1 MRLSRIN
8 SQRILIA
15 RGGALGDFIL
25 TLPAIHALRDA
36 LPDAEINVLTNKAI
50 APLALEAV
58 EINGIRS
65 LDDPDLAP
73 AFIRAGDLSEKWRAY
88 FRQHDLVISY
98 LHDPEKV
105 FETNLRDFGVARLVA
120 GPSKIA
126 VAGPH
131 AAIQLAQPVRE
142 LGIGISDFAPRLQI
156 DDQARE
162 NARQKLGASP
172 VIALHPGSGSPRK
185 NWPMENW
192 IALITYLIEGNVPV
206 TIIGGEADRAQ
217 IVELQ
222 NRFKDESV
230 SFAIDWPLRDLAAL
244 LAGSIFLGHDSGVSH
259 LAAAVGAVS
268 LVLFGLT
275 DPQIWAPLNENA
287 RVLLAPNREL
297 AQLPFATVWDA
308 INQELMRIGIR
319 T

>member
-25 TLPAIHALRDA
+25 TLPAIYALRDA

-73 AFIRAGDLSEKWRAY
+73 VFIQDGDLSEKWRAY

-98 LHDPEKV
+98 LHDPEKI
-105 FETNLRDFGVARLVA
+105 FETNLRDFGVARVLA
-120 GPSKIA
+120 GPSK
-126 VAGPH
+126 VAAAGRH
-131 AAIQLAQPVRE
+131 AAIQLGEPLRE

-156 DDQARE
+156 DDRARE
-162 NARQKLGASP
+162 KARQKLGASP

-192 IALITYLIEGNVPV
+192 IALIAYLIEQSVPI
-206 TIIGGEADRAQ
+206 TIIGGEADHGQMA
-217 IVELQ
+217 ELQ
-222 NRFKDESV
+222 SRFKSESV
-230 SFAIDWPLRDLAAL
+230 PFAIDWPLRDLAAL
-244 LAGSIFLGHDSGVSH
+244 LASSIFVGHDSGVSH
-259 LAAAVGAVS
+259 LAAATGAAS
-268 LVLFGLT
+268 LVLFGPT
-275 DPQIWAPLNENA
+275 DPQIWRPQNENA

>member
-73 AFIRAGDLSEKWRAY
+73 VFIRGGDLSEKWRAY

-162 NARQKLGASP
+162 NARQKLGAS

-268 LVLFGLT
+268 LVLFGST

>member
-1 MRLSRIN
+1 LRLSHIN

-73 AFIRAGDLSEKWRAY
+73 VFIQDGDLSEKWRAY

-98 LHDPEKV
+98 LHDPEKI
-105 FETNLRDFGVARLVA
+105 FETNLRDFGVARVLA
-120 GPSKIA
+120 GPSK
-126 VAGPH
+126 VAAAGRH
-131 AAIQLAQPVRE
+131 AAIQLGEPLRE

-156 DDQARE
+156 DDRARE
-162 NARQKLGASP
+162 KARQKLGASP

-192 IALITYLIEGNVPV
+192 IALIAYLIEQSVPI
-206 TIIGGEADRAQ
+206 TIIGGEADHGQMA
-217 IVELQ
+217 ELQ
-222 NRFKDESV
+222 SRFKSESV
-230 SFAIDWPLRDLAAL
+230 PFAIDWPLRDLAAL
-244 LAGSIFLGHDSGVSH
+244 LASSIFVGHDSGVSH
-259 LAAAVGAVS
+259 LAAATGAAS
-268 LVLFGLT
+268 LVLFGPT
-275 DPQIWAPLNENA
+275 DPQIWRPQNENA

>member
-1 MRLSRIN
+1 
-8 SQRILIA
+8 
-15 RGGALGDFIL
+15 
-25 TLPAIHALRDA
+25 
-36 LPDAEINVLTNKAI
+36 
-50 APLALEAV
+50 
-58 EINGIRS
+58 
-65 LDDPDLAP
+65 
-73 AFIRAGDLSEKWRAY
+73 
-88 FRQHDLVISY
+88 
-98 LHDPEKV
+98 
-105 FETNLRDFGVARLVA
+105 
-120 GPSKIA
+120 
-126 VAGPH
+126 
-131 AAIQLAQPVRE
+131 
-142 LGIGISDFAPRLQI
+142 
-156 DDQARE
+156 
-162 NARQKLGASP
+162 
-172 VIALHPGSGSPRK
+172 
-185 NWPMENW
+185 MENW

-259 LAAAVGAVS
+259 FAAAVGAVS

>member
-1 MRLSRIN
+1 LRLSCIN

-15 RGGALGDFIL
+15 RGGTLGDFIL

-36 LPDAEINVLTNKAI
+36 FPDAEINALANKAI
-50 APLALEAV
+50 ASLALEAI
-58 EINGIRS
+58 EIDGIGS
-65 LDDPDLAP
+65 LDDSGLAP
-73 AFIRAGDLSEKWRAY
+73 FFIRSGDLSERWREY

-98 LHDPEKV
+98 LYDPEKV
-105 FETNLRDFGVARLVA
+105 FETNVRNLGVDRVVS

-126 VAGPH
+126 AAGPH
-131 AAIQLAQPVRE
+131 AAVQLAQPVRQ
-142 LGIGISDFAPRLQI
+142 LGIAIFDLAPRLHI
-156 DDQARE
+156 DDRARQ

-185 NWPMENW
+185 NWPIKNW
-192 IALITYLIEGNVPV
+192 IALIAYLIERNLPV
-206 TIIGGEADRAQ
+206 TIIGGEADRGQMA
-217 IVELQ
+217 ELQ
-222 NRFKDESV
+222 TRFKSESV

-244 LAGSIFLGHDSGVSH
+244 VASSIFVGHDSGVSH
-259 LAAAVGAVS
+259 LAAATGAAS
-268 LVLFGLT
+268 LVLFGPT
-275 DPQIWAPLNENA
+275 DPQIWAPQNENA

-297 AQLPFATVWDA
+297 EQLRFPIVCDA